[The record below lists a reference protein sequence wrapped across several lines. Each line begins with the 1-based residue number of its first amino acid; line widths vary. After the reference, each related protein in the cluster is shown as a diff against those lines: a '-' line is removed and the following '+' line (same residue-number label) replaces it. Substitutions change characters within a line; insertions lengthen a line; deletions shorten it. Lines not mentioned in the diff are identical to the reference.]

1 MSSNRETF
9 NIYVE
14 GVPHCGKTE
23 VARCLASMNGLNAY
37 AESFHTVEPQWEVLL
52 SKGETR
58 SENAGSKMSSIV
70 DAFNDH
76 VFNAAYEIHASATTK
91 KIKIC
96 SGSVLIAASIFAPFL
111 GDCGRLNGDE
121 VKMLQARA
129 SRYLQRGLC
138 DVHVW
143 IYLYEDSHI
152 TSNRLEQSSAV
163 ASSPFTRE
171 QLDKL
176 KQRYDD
182 YFLSAD
188 FFEGDDWVKKNRPI
202 FNTGN
207 SWLYTFRH
215 PYLITIDT
223 GTMRGDWSRIA
234 ALIREKIAR
243 SDGIPSR
250 YREVPHPRR
259 DGYVWDFWWNEDENE
274 DDDYPNWLIP
284 LLPFRRLYTFKMF
297 RKPLSERVVDNSLIN
312 FN

>member
-14 GVPHCGKTE
+14 GVSHSDKTE

-37 AESFHTVEPQWEVLL
+37 AESFDTVEPQWDVLL
-52 SKGETR
+52 SKGNIR
-58 SENAGSKMSSIV
+58 SENARSKMSSIV
-70 DAFNDH
+70 DAFNDQ
-76 VFNAAYEIHASATTK
+76 VFNAAYGIHAFATTK

-96 SGSVLIAASIFAPFL
+96 SGSVLIAASILAPFL
-111 GDCGRLNGDE
+111 GDCGRLTQDE
-121 VKMLQARA
+121 VKVFQARA
-129 SRYLQRGLC
+129 NRYLERGLC

-143 IYLYEDSHI
+143 VYLYEDSHI

-202 FNTGN
+202 FNTRN
-207 SWLYTFRH
+207 SYLYTFRH
-215 PYLITIDT
+215 PYLITVNT
-223 GTMRGDWSRIA
+223 GSVRGDWSGIA

-250 YREVPHPRR
+250 YREAPHPTR
-259 DGYVWDFWWNEDENE
+259 DGYVWDYWWNEDENE

-284 LLPFRRLYTFKMF
+284 RLPFRRLYTFKMF
-297 RKPLSERVVDNSLIN
+297 RKPLSERVVDNALLKLN
-312 FN
+312 